1 MPQSNYGFL
10 KLPMTL
16 IINKTDIN
24 YLGQMY
30 PIKNCSVTLPTYLY
44 IMQPQ
49 SDHTFHI
56 PVMGLGFTLETPVKV
71 AHFGISSVLSIVEDH
86 LIEQMREVL
95 CRNEKLNYVPIPA
108 EAVDSRAKRITAYL
122 NLVNLLVSKNT
133 DNLILQSFDEGTDL
147 VKYFE
152 LLPEGSETKE
162 LYTRM
167 QTLNGLEREVAET
180 ELRARIIPGSID
192 VNIMTKVDKTNYD
205 TNGDPL
211 SPEYSDALSALRG
224 FANSELNSSVVFSA
238 GLNPRLYSYCEKF
251 DDFFPDERGILKKK
265 IILKVSDYRSALIQG
280 KFFAKKGI
288 WVSEFRIE
296 SGLNCGGHA
305 FATDGLLLGPILEEF
320 KLKRAGL
327 YTELYDACQSVLT
340 LRGKSF
346 KGRPSLKIAAQGGI
360 GTSSENEFLMKHY
373 ELDATGWGSPFLLVP
388 EATTVDEDTIRKLAS
403 ARQSDYF
410 LSHSSPL
417 GVPFNNFRHSSS
429 EVQRKLRILKNR
441 PGSPCYKKFLST
453 NTEFTE
459 KPICTAS
466 REYQNL
472 KIKQVQEQITDPEA
486 RDAAILEITE
496 KDCLCE
502 GLGTAS
508 LITNKTKLSHGLKA
522 VAICPGPNLAYF
534 SGVFTLKEMVDH
546 IYGRKNIL
554 NSLQRPHI
562 FVNELKLYVD
572 YLRKEVE
579 ATFKTATQKQVTY
592 FTTFRNNLLSGIDYY
607 SNMLPRLNL
616 VDILTKEMEKQL
628 FELKARL
635 ELVPIAQ

>member
-1 MPQSNYGFL
+1 
-10 KLPMTL
+10 
-16 IINKTDIN
+16 
-24 YLGQMY
+24 
-30 PIKNCSVTLPTYLY
+30 
-44 IMQPQ
+44 MQLR

-56 PVMGLGFTLETPVKV
+56 PVMGLGFTLDTPVKV
-71 AHFGISSVLSIVEDH
+71 AHFGISSVISIVEDH
-86 LIEQMREVL
+86 LVEQMREVL
-95 CRNEKLNYVPIPA
+95 CRNENIAYLRIAPEEP
-108 EAVDSRAKRITAYL
+108 DSRAKRITAYL
-122 NLVNLLVSKNT
+122 NLVNSLVLKNT
-133 DNLILQSFDEGTDL
+133 DDLILQSFDDGTDL
-147 VKYFE
+147 VKYFD
-152 LLPEGSETKE
+152 LLPEGSETKK
-162 LYTRM
+162 LYVRM
-167 QTLNGLEREVAET
+167 LSLRGFEREATES
-180 ELRARIIPGSID
+180 ELRARVIPGAID

-205 TNGDPL
+205 ANGEPL
-211 SPEYSDALSALRG
+211 AQEYSDALAALRG

-251 DDFFPDERGILKKK
+251 EDFYPDQKGLLKKK

-280 KFFAKKGI
+280 KFLAKKGL
-288 WVSEFRIE
+288 WVSEFRVE

-320 KLKRAGL
+320 KLKRGDLFAEL
-327 YTELYDACQSVLT
+327 YTICQGAL
-340 LRGKSF
+340 LLKNKAF
-346 KGRPSLKIAAQGGI
+346 KETPSLKISAQGGI
-360 GTSSENEFLMKHY
+360 GTSTENEFLMEQY

-388 EATTVDEDTIRKLAS
+388 EATTVDEETIQKLAS

-429 EVQRKLRILKNR
+429 EAQRQLRIAKNR

-453 NTEFTE
+453 NTEFTD

-472 KIKQVQEQITDPEA
+472 KIKQIEEQITDPEA
-486 RDAAILEITE
+486 RDIAILKITE

-508 LITNKTKLSHGLKA
+508 LIVNKTKLSHGLKA

-534 SGVFTLKEMVDH
+534 SGIFTLREMVDH

-554 NSLQRPHI
+554 NPLKRPHV

-572 YLRKEVE
+572 YFKKEVE
-579 ATFKTATQKQVTY
+579 ATFKTATQKQTTY
-592 FTTFRNNLLSGIDYY
+592 FTNFRDNLLSGIDYY
-607 SNMLPRLNL
+607 SGMLPRLN
-616 VDILTKEMEKQL
+616 VIDVIAQEMEKQL
-628 FELKARL
+628 FELKSRL
-635 ELVPIAQ
+635 ELIPITDQQ